1 MKNADRITIP
11 TANME
16 QNSIHEFE
24 RTHEMQTIDTRV
36 NVHVHSKR
44 HRLADPDG
52 LSVKWVLDA
61 IAARGI
67 LPDDSAKEIK
77 AVTFSQEKIAQ
88 SEPEITVVE
97 IIWE

>member
-1 MKNADRITIP
+1 
-11 TANME
+11 
-16 QNSIHEFE
+16 
-24 RTHEMQTIDTRV
+24 MQETDTRV
-36 NVHVHSKR
+36 DIHVHSRR

-61 IAARGI
+61 IVTQGI
-67 LPDDSAKEIK
+67 LRDDSAKEIR

-97 IIWE
+97 II